1 MTPDQLIQAR
11 KADWQRLTDLTKHI
25 RSTSMKKLSEAELT
39 ELGRLYRLCTSD
51 LAIAQRDFPE
61 HELARYLN
69 QLISGAHSYVYGGEP
84 IVLRRI
90 GTFFARTFP
99 AMFWDLSGYIAISAL
114 LFLIPALI
122 GFFVTV
128 NQADS
133 AAYLLN
139 QSLIRDIASGNQWWK
154 DLNEANQVGAAAIMT
169 NNLRVSILAFAGG
182 MTFGLLTLYVTVY
195 NGLLIGMVFGLLQYH
210 GNAAPLAEFVIAHG
224 VLEITEIMLS
234 CAAGLYM
241 GRSMLQPGLLSRGN
255 ALAAA
260 ARKALKFL
268 LGSLPMLV
276 IAGLIEGFISPSDT
290 ITWPAKIAV
299 GLGTGALFA
308 AYVGILGWRERR
320 RVVRSRATSGS

>member
-1 MTPDQLIQAR
+1 
-11 KADWQRLTDLTKHI
+11 
-25 RSTSMKKLSEAELT
+25 MKGLSETELT

-61 HELARYLN
+61 HELTRYLN
-69 QLISGAHSYVYGGEP
+69 QLISGAHGYVYGGEP
-84 IVLRRI
+84 IVLRHI
-90 GTFFARTFP
+90 GRFFARTFP
-99 AMFWDLSGYIAISAL
+99 ALFWEFSRYIAVSAL
-114 LFLIPALI
+114 LFLFPALV

-128 NQADS
+128 NQADA
-133 AAYLLN
+133 AAYLL
-139 QSLIRDIASGNQWWK
+139 SDELIRKIASGEQWWK
-154 DLNEANQVGAAAIMT
+154 ELNEANQVGAAAIMT

-224 VLEITEIMLS
+224 VLEIIEIMLS

-241 GRSMLQPGLLSRGN
+241 GRAMLQPGLLSRGN

-260 ARKALKFL
+260 ARKSVKFL

-276 IAGLIEGFISPSDT
+276 IAGLIEGFISPSDA
-290 ITWPAKIAV
+290 IPWPAKIAV
-299 GLGTGALFA
+299 GLVSGALFF
-308 AYVGILGWRERR
+308 AYVGVLGWRERR
-320 RVVRSRATSGS
+320 RPSHARSART